1 MVRNLKP
8 APFAMTPPIV
18 RQMLIP
24 GVPVSKGMVRIPVLP
39 VVLAEEVKGSITTS
53 SDVPATIRP
62 DCTAA
67 HYNSKSFAT
76 PSARMDGPEEPA
88 RVAPVPAAPSA
99 PAESPNLGRPD
110 IASPTKRAEKMPLPD
125 LQDVRTKIAVRPP
138 KPVPRLW
145 VDIRR
150 EQREAAIR
158 FLKQRG
164 ILVTVV
170 DRSEPV
176 RRYRVTGRADSHL
189 HEGVIEI
196 AILHGFEHRH
206 LAWFRGQP

>member
-1 MVRNLKP
+1 
-8 APFAMTPPIV
+8 
-18 RQMLIP
+18 MLIP

-110 IASPTKRAEKMPLPD
+110 IGANLQRPAKMPLPA
-125 LQDVRTKIAVRPP
+125 LQDVRAKITARPS
-138 KPVPRLW
+138 KPVPRLMAD
-145 VDIRR
+145 VRR
-150 EQREAAIR
+150 EQLGAAVA
-158 FLKQRG
+158 FLKRLG
-164 ILVTVV
+164 ILVTPC
-170 DRSEPV
+170 DREEQI
-176 RRYRVTGRADSHL
+176 RKYRVTGKVEAQFL
-189 HEGVIEI
+189 EQVIEI
-196 AILHGFEHRH
+196 AISYGFEADRV
-206 LAWFRGQP
+206 